1 MKRFCGLPAIALIM
15 GFLLVQGVFSSCT
28 KDPIEQSIPV
38 VNAGR
43 DTSIH
48 LTKSTDSI
56 QLNGS
61 ATDADGSIVA
71 YSWNQIS
78 GPNTATIANSGSK
91 QTWVFHLV
99 TGTYVFQLL
108 ATDDDGNTGVKAVT
122 ITITAPPRGQTVPI
136 VNAGRDTT
144 YNLASASDSI
154 KLNGSATDDDGIVV
168 GYSWTQV
175 SGPSASIITNPGS
188 KLTGVRNLASGI
200 YVFQLMAT
208 DNDGNTGVKTVTVT
222 VTAPPRP
229 QAVPRVDAGRDTT
242 WHLASAADSIRL
254 TGQATDDDG
263 SIVAYLWSQVSGPNA
278 STITNPGSR
287 ITGVRNLVSGIY
299 VFQLM
304 ATDNDGNTGVK
315 TVTITV
321 SAPTPVYTL
330 TLQPNNNPN
339 EVLISYIQSTGDNS
353 FPHHTQLDAD
363 AWTTGGSPHT
373 VRGIFK
379 MDLSALP
386 ANAKIISARLS
397 LYSTPNPV
405 NGNLI
410 NANYGTDNSM
420 LIQRVTSDWNTTV
433 KFTTLPSTD
442 PVGQILIPHT
452 NLSSLDLIDVDVTDQ
467 VRSMVQTNNYGWIIR
482 LVNETYYN
490 SRQFASSWHADAT
503 KHPKLVIQYGF

>member
-122 ITITAPPRGQTVPI
+122 ITITAPPRGQTLPI
-136 VNAGRDTT
+136 VNAGRDST
-144 YNLASASDSI
+144 YNLASASDRI
-154 KLNGSATDDDGIVV
+154 KLNASATDDDGIVV

-208 DNDGNTGVKTVTVT
+208 EKDGK
-222 VTAPPRP
+222 
-229 QAVPRVDAGRDTT
+229 
-242 WHLASAADSIRL
+242 
-254 TGQATDDDG
+254 
-263 SIVAYLWSQVSGPNA
+263 
-278 STITNPGSR
+278 
-287 ITGVRNLVSGIY
+287 
-299 VFQLM
+299 
-304 ATDNDGNTGVK
+304 TGVK

>member
-208 DNDGNTGVKTVTVT
+208 DNDGNTGVKTVT
-222 VTAPPRP
+222 
-229 QAVPRVDAGRDTT
+229 
-242 WHLASAADSIRL
+242 
-254 TGQATDDDG
+254 
-263 SIVAYLWSQVSGPNA
+263 
-278 STITNPGSR
+278 
-287 ITGVRNLVSGIY
+287 
-299 VFQLM
+299 
-304 ATDNDGNTGVK
+304 
-315 TVTITV
+315 ITV